1 MWTGKPELE
10 FSLRILL
17 VPWSWQSLFSNP
29 QVLHIFHRAVVN
41 PQGHSSSECLTP
53 MLFSLT
59 ASSRELS
66 WHPHPKWR
74 NELDLIHLITQASG
88 KFTLQVRTPKPLQLQ
103 WLEIV
108 HLSVGHGLMPFAII
122 WQKQKLSSKALAG
135 EQKGCLCFFPQH
147 FVFKCNCLFAVFLSL
162 HNLFFDLGSQT
173 VCYCFTALKISF
185 KKRNQG
191 AVTGC
196 KHYSSQYLQALQVE
210 ELRFVFRTLTRRPGS
225 AWALLGM
232 GRLLQIRVS
241 SKCEIFTACYLRK
254 ETPTSQ
260 ADVFQSRSE
269 KLHIVGFAWKVQSN
283 VRII

>member
-74 NELDLIHLITQASG
+74 NELDLINLITQASG

-103 WLEIV
+103 CLEIV

-135 EQKGCLCFFPQH
+135 EQKGCRCFFSPNTL
-147 FVFKCNCLFAVFLSL
+147 FLNVVVCL
-162 HNLFFDLGSQT
+162 LFFWVYTICSLIWDLKQFAIASRLWRSASRNETKELSQA
-173 VCYCFTALKISF
+173 VSITAANICRPCKWKNSGLSS
-185 KKRNQG
+185 G
-191 AVTGC
+191 PSLGGLAAPGC
-196 KHYSSQYLQALQVE
+196 SL
-210 ELRFVFRTLTRRPGS
+210 
-225 AWALLGM
+225 AWALFFKSEC
-232 GRLLQIRVS
+232 RL
-241 SKCEIFTACYLRK
+241 
-254 ETPTSQ
+254 
-260 ADVFQSRSE
+260 
-269 KLHIVGFAWKVQSN
+269 N
-283 VRII
+283 VRFSLLAICARKHQHHRLMFSKVAVKNCL